1 MTFVYQLEGS
11 LELSQS
17 YLLGSDSLLHT
28 LYLLDQFKV
37 SNDKNNRLVHNYILT
52 TMFVVVFYR
61 TMLDLIMLSH
71 RLLSYITQFY

>member
-17 YLLGSDSLLHT
+17 YLLGSDSFLHT

>member
-17 YLLGSDSLLHT
+17 YLLGSDSLLYT

-37 SNDKNNRLVHNYILT
+37 SNEKNNRLVHNYILT
-52 TMFVVVFYR
+52 TMFVVVLYH